1 MSDTP
6 SDARDRRE
14 AAIRWLSRLLF
25 AEPEAGGLSP
35 GERAE
40 LRRAD
45 PRDALTPVMWRL
57 LTAPAIA
64 AATKF
69 SRTEQ
74 DRVERAWALLIRT
87 MVEAGTSEEARP
99 VGQVL
104 ADPHGTRELGAA
116 YSEVRFLR
124 LLRARGLG
132 ETAHHAGQAARWCAA
147 HGAAACFTDRY
158 GADGF
163 GGFLLAAALRQD
175 AAERCTHAIA
185 RDYFANLPRDASAP
199 ES

>member
-1 MSDTP
+1 MSDAP
-6 SDARDRRE
+6 SEARDRRE

-64 AATKF
+64 TATGSSRMEQEAA
-69 SRTEQ
+69 
-74 DRVERAWALLIRT
+74 ERAWALLIRT

-104 ADPHGTRELGAA
+104 ADPHGTREPGAA
-116 YSEVRFLR
+116 YGEVRFLR
-124 LLRARGLG
+124 LLRARGLE
-132 ETAHHAGQAARWCAA
+132 ETAHHAGQAARWCAVQ
-147 HGAAACFTDRY
+147 GAAIRFTDRH

-163 GGFLLAAALRQD
+163 GGFLLAAALRRD
-175 AAERCTHAIA
+175 AAEHRAHAIA
-185 RDYFANLPRDASAP
+185 RDYFRNLPRDAGAP